1 VYRISRAVTIT
12 NEEKVAKK
20 IAVLLTDLTL
30 DLDRVGHH
38 LAFSNPYLWYVR
50 SLEVLEAAKFNK
62 EVVELNKYGEY
73 NDKLF

>member
-1 VYRISRAVTIT
+1 MYRISRTSIIT

-20 IAVLLTDLTL
+20 IAGLLTDLTL

-38 LAFSNPYLWYVR
+38 LAFSTPYLWYTR
-50 SLEVLEAAKFNK
+50 SLEVFEAAKFNK

-73 NDKLF
+73 NDRLF